1 VAYNSGRILAAL
13 GALEM
18 GYLLKFYHGSYA
30 RAGAAITLV
39 YTLGMLLIWFAPET
53 KGKPLPE

>member
-1 VAYNSGRILAAL
+1 
-13 GALEM
+13 M